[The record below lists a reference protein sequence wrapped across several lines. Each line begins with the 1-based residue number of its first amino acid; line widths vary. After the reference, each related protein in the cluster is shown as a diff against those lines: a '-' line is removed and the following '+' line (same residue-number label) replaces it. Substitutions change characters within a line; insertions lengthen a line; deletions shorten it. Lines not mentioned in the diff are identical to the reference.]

1 MTMTDPVAD
10 MLTRV
15 RNASLAHLETTTM
28 PSSKI
33 R

>member
-15 RNASLAHLETTTM
+15 RNANTAYLDEIAGRGH
-28 PSSKI
+28 PQA
-33 R
+33 